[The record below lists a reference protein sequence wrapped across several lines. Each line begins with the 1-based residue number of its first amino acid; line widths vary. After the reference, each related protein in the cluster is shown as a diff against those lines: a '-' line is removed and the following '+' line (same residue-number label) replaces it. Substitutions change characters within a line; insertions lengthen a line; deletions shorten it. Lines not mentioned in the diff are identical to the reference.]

1 MKDFGRSQVIRAGFT
16 QVLEV
21 AKDVIIPIPPPPPP
35 KKFVRPSVCVQIVS
49 GTYRLNALLDVDDT
63 WYSISHR
70 FKKGKVIKVLKA
82 LVEAQGHKLS

>member
-1 MKDFGRSQVIRAGFT
+1 MKDFGKSQVIRAGFT

-21 AKDVIIPIPPPPPP
+21 AKDVIIPTPPTPL

-70 FKKGKVIKVLKA
+70 FKKGRVIKVLKA

>member
-21 AKDVIIPIPPPPPP
+21 AKDVIIPNPP

-70 FKKGKVIKVLKA
+70 FKKGRVIKVLKA
-82 LVEAQGHKLS
+82 LVEAQGNKLS

>member
-1 MKDFGRSQVIRAGFT
+1 MNEGFRQVTSDKSRFYTSTRSSQRCNYT
-16 QVLEV
+16 DPTPL
-21 AKDVIIPIPPPPPP
+21 
-35 KKFVRPSVCVQIVS
+35 KKCVRPSVCVQIVS

-70 FKKGKVIKVLKA
+70 FKKDRVIKVLKA

>member
-1 MKDFGRSQVIRAGFT
+1 MKDFGKSQVIRAGFT

-21 AKDVIIPIPPPPPP
+21 AKDVIIPIPPL

>member
-1 MKDFGRSQVIRAGFT
+1 M
-16 QVLEV
+16 
-21 AKDVIIPIPPPPPP
+21 
-35 KKFVRPSVCVQIVS
+35 QIVS

>member
-1 MKDFGRSQVIRAGFT
+1 MKDFGKSQVIRDGFT
-16 QVLEV
+16 QVCNYTH
-21 AKDVIIPIPPPPPP
+21 PP

-70 FKKGKVIKVLKA
+70 FKTDRVIKVLKA
-82 LVEAQGHKLS
+82 LVEAQGHKPR

>member
-1 MKDFGRSQVIRAGFT
+1 MNEGFRQVTSDKSRFYTSTRSSQRCNYAH
-16 QVLEV
+16 
-21 AKDVIIPIPPPPPP
+21 PPLPRNL
-35 KKFVRPSVCVQIVS
+35 FVRLSVQIVS

>member
-1 MKDFGRSQVIRAGFT
+1 MKDFGKSQVIRAGFT

-21 AKDVIIPIPPPPPP
+21 AKDVIIPIPSRNVS
-35 KKFVRPSVCVQIVS
+35 VRLSVQIVS

-70 FKKGKVIKVLKA
+70 FKKDRVIKVLKA

>member
-21 AKDVIIPIPPPPPP
+21 AKDVIIPIPPRNVS
-35 KKFVRPSVCVQIVS
+35 VRLSVQIVS

-70 FKKGKVIKVLKA
+70 FKKGRVIKVLKA